1 MAEVK
6 WIKLCT
12 DIFDDEKVVLIE
24 SLPEGDSILVIWFKL
39 LCLAGKQNNNGVF
52 MFTNRL
58 AYTDEMFA
66 SIFRRPIALVRMAL
80 HTFESFGMI
89 EIVENVF
96 VIPNWEKHQ
105 NLDKLETIR
114 EGNRQRIARYRERQ
128 KQLTAEKQ
136 EENNDVTLQKRY
148 GSVTVTPIE
157 EDIDIKKNISQREI
171 QKESV
176 TCNVTSNEFEPF
188 MSSKPTLEQ
197 VLKVCKE
204 LGFEEEMGKQFFYH
218 YNAIGWIK
226 SGVPMDN
233 WVSALN
239 LWASRQH
246 EFEKPKAIKETKGV
260 KYKERDIKDSEFEA
274 LFTDLKEIEL

>member
-12 DIFDDEKVVLIE
+12 DIFDDEKVLLIE

-52 MFTNRL
+52 MLTDRI
-58 AYTDEMFA
+58 AYTDEMLA
-66 SIFRRPIALVRMAL
+66 TIFRRPITTVRMAIN
-80 HTFESFGMI
+80 TFASFGMI
-89 EIVENVF
+89 EIVQNTIT
-96 VIPNWEKHQ
+96 IPNWEKHQ
-105 NLDKLETIR
+105 NIDKLADLREYNRLAKQKSREKKKQLENVNDNVNDKSMTSQRCQGLDK
-114 EGNRQRIARYRERQ
+114 
-128 KQLTAEKQ
+128 
-136 EENNDVTLQKRY
+136 
-148 GSVTVTPIE
+148 E

-218 YNAIGWIK
+218 YDAIGWIK

-246 EFEKPKAIKETKGV
+246 EFEKPKATKETKGA